1 VTGAHPL
8 AAVLVDAA
16 EGRFPPPDG
25 SVEILPPDD
34 AGTWAVVELTGHGY
48 VLGEVS
54 GEDLDA
60 LGADGFGGVSHPD
73 VLRFLA
79 GPGGWIGCHDAVMV
93 CRTGTSGVAPLAVHE
108 GLAEHPRVR
117 RARSHRSDVVVL
129 GDETGLAVTGRG
141 LAGRLELAVE
151 LLDPATAG
159 SGAGRRLIQ
168 GALAALPPGEWCF
181 AQVSPG
187 NAASLRAFLA
197 CGFTPIGSEVLI
209 HPATGGRGAD
219 LPEG

>member
-1 VTGAHPL
+1 
-8 AAVLVDAA
+8 
-16 EGRFPPPDG
+16 
-25 SVEILPPDD
+25 
-34 AGTWAVVELTGHGY
+34 VVRDE
-48 VLGEVS
+48 
-54 GEDLDA
+54 
-60 LGADGFGGVSHPD
+60 
-73 VLRFLA
+73 
-79 GPGGWIGCHDAVMV
+79 
-93 CRTGTSGVAPLAVHE
+93 
-108 GLAEHPRVR
+108 LAEHPRVQ

-159 SGAGRRLIQ
+159 SGAGRRLIR
-168 GALAALPPGEWCF
+168 GALAALVPGEWCF

-209 HPATGGRGAD
+209 HPTTGRGAD

>member
-1 VTGAHPL
+1 M
-8 AAVLVDAA
+8 
-16 EGRFPPPDG
+16 
-25 SVEILPPDD
+25 PPDD

-48 VLGEVS
+48 VLGQVS
-54 GEDLDA
+54 APALDA

-79 GPGGWIGCHDAVMV
+79 GPDGWIGCHDAVLA
-93 CRTGTSGVAPLAVHE
+93 CRTGTSGVPPLAVRDDLT
-108 GLAEHPRVR
+108 GHPRVR
-117 RARSHRSDVVVL
+117 RARSHRVDVIVL

-141 LAGRLELAVE
+141 LAGRLEVAVE
-151 LLDPATAG
+151 LLDPAKAG
-159 SGAGRRLIQ
+159 SGTGRRLIQ
-168 GALAALPPGEWCF
+168 GALAAMAPGEWCF

-197 CGFTPIGSEVLI
+197 SGFTPIGSEVLI

>member
-1 VTGAHPL
+1 VTGAHPI

-25 SVEILPPDD
+25 SVEIMPPD
-34 AGTWAVVELTGHGY
+34 ATGTWAVIELTGHGY
-48 VLGEVS
+48 VLGRVS
-54 GEDLDA
+54 APALDA
-60 LGADGFGGVSHPD
+60 LGADGFGGVAHPD

-79 GPGGWIGCHDAVMV
+79 GPDGWIGCHDAVLAR
-93 CRTGTSGVAPLAVHE
+93 RTGEAGVPPLAARDD
-108 GLAEHPRVR
+108 LADHPRVV
-117 RARSHRSDVVVL
+117 RANIHRTDVVVL
-129 GDETGLAVTGRG
+129 GDESGLAVLGRG

-151 LLDPATAG
+151 LLDPAMAG
-159 SGAGRRLIQ
+159 SGVGRRLIR
-168 GALAALPPGEWCF
+168 GALAAMAPGEWCF

-209 HPATGGRGAD
+209 RPTMGARGTEV
-219 LPEG
+219 PEG